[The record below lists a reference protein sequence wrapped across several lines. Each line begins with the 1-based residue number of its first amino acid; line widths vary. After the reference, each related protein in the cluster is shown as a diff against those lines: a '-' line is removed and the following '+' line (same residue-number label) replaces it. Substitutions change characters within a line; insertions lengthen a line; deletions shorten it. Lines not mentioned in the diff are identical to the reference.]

1 MMKSIYQNNNNMN
14 EEIINEYAGA
24 DGWAAMHRNEWKDDR
39 LPFINFRKL

>member
-1 MMKSIYQNNNNMN
+1 MDEKIIN
-14 EEIINEYAGA
+14 ELNEYAGA